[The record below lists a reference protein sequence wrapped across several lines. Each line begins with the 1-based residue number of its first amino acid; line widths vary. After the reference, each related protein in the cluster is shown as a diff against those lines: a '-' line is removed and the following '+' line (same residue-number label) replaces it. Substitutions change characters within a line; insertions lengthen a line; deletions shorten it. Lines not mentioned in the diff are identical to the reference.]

1 MAKSRSNRRD
11 DEDDDDD
18 RKKRVDDIDE
28 EEVGDE
34 EEEISESSGSTTLA
48 LIIFLLLSPIPT
60 VLLLLI
66 KVSRDSPPKDPIPK
80 FLLNDWF
87 FAGPMLTMSLIA
99 IALVV
104 WRTML
109 NMNAKTNMSEFLPD
123 FQDRLTEEGVEGGLR
138 LCRSEVGLIP
148 RKLYVAGLETAQQG
162 LSAQKRAMAS
172 VLELEILPE
181 LNFLLAPIL
190 AIAKIATMVGLLGTV
205 ISMVDTFSS
214 ISNAQGGNPGEVTSQ
229 AGAIGLALF
238 ATALGLMTAIPL
250 VFAHVLFKDW
260 ITRFETK
267 MKSSAQR
274 LVILFQTIKP
284 QQGESKRE
292 GKLKEKEKE
301 KDKEKPKARERDSD
315 RAESR
320 TRS

>member
-1 MAKSRSNRRD
+1 MAKSKSR
-11 DEDDDDD
+11 DDD
-18 RKKRVDDIDE
+18 R
-28 EEVGDE
+28 
-34 EEEISESSGSTTLA
+34 EEIEEQFEDEGFEPGSSSTTIA
-48 LIIFLLLSPIPT
+48 LILFLLCAPIPT

-66 KVSRDSPPKDPIPK
+66 KASRDTPPKDPIPK
-80 FLLNDWF
+80 FLINDWF
-87 FAGPMLTMSLIA
+87 FSGPMLTISLIA

-104 WRTML
+104 WRILL
-109 NMNAKTNMSEFLPD
+109 NFNAKTDMSDFLPE
-123 FQDRLTEEGVEGGLR
+123 FQETLQKDGVEGALR

-148 RKLYVAGLETAQQG
+148 RKLYAAGLETAKQG
-162 LSAQKRAMAS
+162 ISAQKRAMAS
-172 VLELEILPE
+172 TLELEILPE

-205 ISMVDTFSS
+205 ISMVDTFST
-214 ISNAQGGNPGEVTSQ
+214 IAATEGGDPTKVTSQ

-267 MKSSAQR
+267 MKAAAQK

-284 QQGESKRE
+284 KQGETLRE
-292 GKLKEKEKE
+292 ARAREKE
-301 KDKEKPKARERDSD
+301 RER
-315 RAESR
+315 RRESER
-320 TRS
+320 G